1 MLVSQLMQ
9 TDLEVIPTDATV
21 NEAAVVLA
29 DAHVSG
35 LPVVNR
41 RRHLVGVISSTDILA
56 SEEEVEGEA
65 GRVALFEE
73 TLVRELMTPRPVTV
87 APTATV
93 KEAAQ
98 LLLHA
103 DVHRVFVLDGDRLV
117 GVLSTTDI
125 VRAVAT
131 GQL

>member
-1 MLVSQLMQ
+1 MLVSELMQ
-9 TDLEVIPTDATV
+9 TDLQVIAPDAAV
-21 NEAAVVLA
+21 NEAAVTLA
-29 DAHVSG
+29 EAHVSG
-35 LPVVNR
+35 LPVVDR
-41 RRHLVGVISSTDILA
+41 RGHLVGVISSTDILA

-73 TLVRELMTPRPVTV
+73 TLVRDLMTPRPVTV

-98 LLLHA
+98 LLLYA
-103 DVHRVFVLDGDRLV
+103 DVHRVFVMEGDRLV

-125 VRAVAT
+125 VRAVAN

>member
-1 MLVSQLMQ
+1 MQ
-9 TDLEVIPTDATV
+9 TDLQVIGPEAAV
-21 NEAAVVLA
+21 NEAAIALA
-29 DAHVSG
+29 EAHVSG
-35 LPVVNR
+35 LPVVDR

-73 TLVRELMTPRPVTV
+73 TLVRDLMTPRPVTV
-87 APTATV
+87 TPTATV

-98 LLLHA
+98 LLLYA